1 MSLTLTEAQALT
13 ALRSFLTAIL
23 PTDVVVI
30 RGQANRTPEPK
41 AVNFVVIT
49 PLFRERLA
57 TNVDNY
63 IDAVFTGSI
72 AGNVLTITAVGYG
85 SLVIGSQILG
95 VNVAANTLV
104 LAIKTGSG
112 GIGTYTLNN
121 TQTVN
126 SQKLAAGVITLLQAV
141 KMTVQM
147 DIHGPASADNTHLIT
162 TLFRDAVGVVLFK
175 SSGFEVAPL
184 YADNP
189 KQIPFINGELQVEN
203 RWTMDAVM
211 QCNPL
216 ITLSQDFADQL
227 SILLQ
232 PVPIP

>member
-1 MSLTLTEAQALT
+1 MSLSLTEAQALT

-49 PLFRERLA
+49 PLFRERLS

-85 SLVIGSQILG
+85 SLVVGSQILG

-104 LAIKTGSG
+104 LAINSGSG

-121 TQTVN
+121 SQTVN
-126 SQKLAAGVITLLQAV
+126 SQKLAAGVMTLLQAV

-147 DIHGPASADNTHLIT
+147 DSHGPASADNAHLIT

-175 SSGFEVAPL
+175 ISGFEVAPL
-184 YADNP
+184 YTTDP

-203 RWTMDAVM
+203 RWTVDAVM